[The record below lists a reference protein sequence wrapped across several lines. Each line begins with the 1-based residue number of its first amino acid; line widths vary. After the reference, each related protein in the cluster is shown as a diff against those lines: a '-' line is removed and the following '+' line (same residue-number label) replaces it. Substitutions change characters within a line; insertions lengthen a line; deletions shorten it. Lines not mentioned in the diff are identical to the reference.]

1 MVTVE
6 VRAILSV
13 EQASALHR
21 VLDRQLEAIQ
31 YIAKREAQNLPPEIK
46 REKEAIAQFLP
57 ALEEAMQLADA
68 N

>member
-6 VRAILSV
+6 VRVILSV

-31 YIAKREAQNLPPEIK
+31 YIEKREAQNLPPEIK

-57 ALEEAMQLADA
+57 ALEGAMQLADA

>member
-6 VRAILSV
+6 VRAMLSV

-21 VLDRQLEAIQ
+21 VLDRQLEAIE
-31 YIAKREAQNLPPEIK
+31 YIEKREAQNLPPEIK

-57 ALEEAMQLADA
+57 ALEGAMQLADA

>member
-1 MVTVE
+1 MVRVE

-31 YIAKREAQNLPPEIK
+31 YIEKREKQALPPEIK
-46 REKEAIAQFLP
+46 QGKEAIAQFLP
-57 ALEEAMQLADA
+57 ALEEAMQLAEA
-68 N
+68 S

>member
-1 MVTVE
+1 M
-6 VRAILSV
+6 

-31 YIAKREAQNLPPEIK
+31 YIEKREAQDIPPEVK
-46 REKEAIAQFLP
+46 REKEAIARFLP
-57 ALEEAMQLADA
+57 ALEGAMQLADT